1 MFHNRLCFHFR
12 LADLCR
18 QLCAIIQVLIAAE
31 ILVHHSINKVINFSN
46 SNYWWLLTE
55 IFTLV
60 LSNITQKGYPGWWKV
75 QSKFPC
81 NLSNWKQQDIK
92 AAVTCSYK
100 LWSYCLI
107 LWCKE
112 SDIPQDWPFMP
123 KDSPDFEGVCF
134 SSICP
139 LFSRNDQKVT
149 K

>member
-18 QLCAIIQVLIAAE
+18 KLCAIIQVLIVAE
-31 ILVHHSINKVINFSN
+31 ILVHHRINKVINFSN

-92 AAVTCSYK
+92 HNYYSWRLIFTFNSIFSPLVVWFAFNWKKNQIYHSKTKAVGEKSKNFIENC
-100 LWSYCLI
+100 
-107 LWCKE
+107 
-112 SDIPQDWPFMP
+112 
-123 KDSPDFEGVCF
+123 
-134 SSICP
+134 
-139 LFSRNDQKVT
+139 
-149 K
+149 

>member
-46 SNYWWLLTE
+46 FNYWWLLTE

-92 AAVTCSYK
+92 HNYYSWRLIFTFNSIFSSYHGGMICFQLKKNRFITAKPK
-100 LWSYCLI
+100 LW
-107 LWCKE
+107 
-112 SDIPQDWPFMP
+112 
-123 KDSPDFEGVCF
+123 G
-134 SSICP
+134 
-139 LFSRNDQKVT
+139 RNLKT
-149 K
+149 L

>member
-46 SNYWWLLTE
+46 FNYWWLLTE

-75 QSKFPC
+75 QSKFPF

-92 AAVTCSYK
+92 HNYYS
-100 LWSYCLI
+100 WRLI
-107 LWCKE
+107 FTFN
-112 SDIPQDWPFMP
+112 SI
-123 KDSPDFEGVCF
+123 F
-134 SSICP
+134 SSLVVWFAFNWKKTDLSQQNQRCGGEI
-139 LFSRNDQKVT
+139 
-149 K
+149 